1 MRVDMNLTRIIV
13 KEYKIDGFRKR
24 INLIK
29 IRNIIC
35 KVVLTKK
42 IIRFVRTMI
51 KIWIQI
57 IKIIKLGNKFN

>member
-51 KIWIQI
+51 KI
-57 IKIIKLGNKFN
+57 